1 MSMITDSNHQFISL
15 LFWGK
20 KMRTQKLFNTITSA
34 LKYIES
40 SIDIHSKGKQ
50 EMVIHLTWRAASELE
65 YGLFLFSFR
74 HPENAESLSWKL
86 PSIKQPK
93 IESLLASTQELLIE
107 ATQSLEADDLEEA
120 YKKTWIAKG
129 QLLRVHDSFE
139 KKRKK
144 S

>member
-1 MSMITDSNHQFISL
+1 V

-20 KMRTQKLFNTITSA
+20 NLRKQKLLNAITSA
-34 LKYIES
+34 LTYIES
-40 SIDIHSKGKQ
+40 SIDIQAKGNQ

-65 YGLFLFSFR
+65 YGLFLFSLR
-74 HPENAESLSWKL
+74 YPEHAESSLWKL

-93 IESLLASTQELLIE
+93 MESLLDSTKELLRE

-120 YKKTWIAKG
+120 YKKTWIARG

-139 KKRKK
+139 KKWKK